1 MSVLSHQ
8 QYQRLTA
15 NRQGGDCLLF
25 FFKKKVQ
32 TIIFFFIF
40 AKSKFIR
47 RTQIF

>member
-8 QYQRLTA
+8 QHQRLTA
-15 NRQGGDCLLF
+15 NRQGVTVFYF
-25 FFKKKVQ
+25 FSKKKVQ